1 MLKYFNSLLNKIF
14 SVTQT
19 TTPGWI
25 IFNIDLLL
33 SAFSILLAY
42 QLRFNFSIPPN
53 FLGNL
58 TFVLILVLIIRAITF
73 YFGKTFTIINR
84 HAGLFDLTKLIKNI
98 FIGTVIISVV
108 DILHR
113 LYTGGSSLIP
123 ASIVIMDFFITV
135 YIITSSRLFIKLV
148 FFEFRNKNK
157 KKSTVVIFGSEEMAL
172 VTKRAL
178 DLDSDVKYK
187 ILAFIDDKKHSHK
200 KNLEGIIILSVDKI
214 KEIIEKNDIDAL
226 IFAKENLS
234 YSLKSQVIDI
244 CLDHKIK
251 ILSAPKINSW
261 MNGDLSVR
269 HLKKINIEDL
279 LEREPIV
286 LDATNIKSQLTNKVV
301 LITGAAGSIG
311 SEIAR
316 LVTCYNPSKIIL
328 LDQAESALY
337 SLEME
342 ISEKLLFK
350 RYEAIVADIT
360 NQNHI
365 SQIFEMNNIDI
376 IYHAAAYKHVPV
388 MENNPIEAVHNNVI
402 GTKIL
407 ADLSVKH
414 KVEKFVMI
422 STDKAVN
429 PTNIMGTTKRIAEMY
444 TQTLNNISTT
454 IFITT
459 RFGNV
464 LDSNG
469 SAIPIFKKQIE
480 EGGPV
485 TVTHPEITRYF
496 MTIQE
501 ACLLVLEASA
511 MGKGGEIFMFD
522 MGSAIKIID
531 IAKNMIRLSGLE
543 VGKDIE
549 IKFIGLRPGEK
560 LYEELLCDKENAL
573 PTYHPKIMI
582 AKVAD
587 CDFKTISTYINSFK
601 RLIKS
606 QENIELVKLMKELVP
621 EYRSKNSIYEDLDK
635 ISDKDKFGNKFSHN

>member
-1 MLKYFNSLLNKIF
+1 LNKIF

-25 IFNIDLLL
+25 IFNIDLLISTISL
-33 SAFSILLAY
+33 LLAY

-58 TFVLILVLIIRAITF
+58 TFVLILVLAIRAITF

-84 HAGLFDLTKLIKNI
+84 HTGLFDLTKLIKNI
-98 FIGTVIISVV
+98 FIGTVIIALV
-108 DILHR
+108 DISHR

-123 ASIVIMDFFITV
+123 SSIVIMDFFITA
-135 YIITSSRLFIKLV
+135 YIITSSRLFIKLLFV
-148 FFEFRNKNK
+148 EFRNKNK
-157 KKSTVVIFGSEEMAL
+157 RKSTVVIFGSDEMAL

-200 KNLEGIIILSVDKI
+200 KNLEGIIILPTEKL
-214 KEIIEKNDIDAL
+214 KEIIEKNEVDAL
-226 IFAKENLS
+226 IFARENLD
-234 YSLKSQVIDI
+234 YSIKNQIINV
-244 CLDHKIK
+244 CLDNKIK

-279 LEREPIV
+279 LERDPII
-286 LDATNIKSQLTNKVV
+286 LETSNIKSQLTGKVV

-316 LVTCYNPSKIIL
+316 QATAYNPSKIIL

-337 SLEME
+337 NLEIE
-342 ISEKLLFK
+342 ISEKYLFK
-350 RYEAIVADIT
+350 NYEAIVADIT
-360 NQNHI
+360 NQI
-365 SQIFEMNNIDI
+365 TLARMFEMNDIDI

-402 GTKIL
+402 GTKVL
-407 ADLSVKH
+407 ADLAVKH
-414 KVEKFVMI
+414 KVRKFVMI

-429 PTNIMGTTKRIAEMY
+429 PTNIMGTTKRIAEIY
-444 TQTLNNISTT
+444 THALNSISTT
-454 IFITT
+454 VFITT

-469 SAIPIFKKQIE
+469 SVIPIFKKQIE
-480 EGGPV
+480 DGGPV

-496 MTIQE
+496 MTIHE
-501 ACLLVLEASA
+501 ACQLVLEASA

-522 MGSAIKIID
+522 MGNAIKIID

-587 CDFKTISTYINSFK
+587 CNYKSISSYITTFK
-601 RLIKS
+601 RLIKD
-606 QENIELVKLMKELVP
+606 QKNIELVKLMKELVP

-635 ISDKDKFGNKFSHN
+635 VSEKDKFGNKFSHN